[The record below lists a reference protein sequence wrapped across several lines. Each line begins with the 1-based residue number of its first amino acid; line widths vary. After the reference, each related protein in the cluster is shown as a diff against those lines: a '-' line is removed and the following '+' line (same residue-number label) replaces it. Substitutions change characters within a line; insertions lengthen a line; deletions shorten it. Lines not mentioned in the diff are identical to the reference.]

1 MYLINYVCSDG
12 LLDEIIEQYG
22 MPDQGMPVG
31 PPPVEFE
38 EVKKFL
44 LFEKFKNLKTKFE
57 TADIDHSDKRVR
69 KLDEFFNLIFVFY
82 PSFAYNDLVK
92 LLNRLIDIMSEVA
105 GLKVELEIPPEPEPV
120 ADPEPNI
127 ELEPAVQPQSNVQ
140 PQPNTQPKPNT
151 SAVPTVQKVKQPEN
165 LAV

>member
-22 MPDQGMPVG
+22 MPEQEMPVG

-120 ADPEPNI
+120 AEPQPNVEPEPDPEPDP
-127 ELEPAVQPQSNVQ
+127 EPEPNVA
-140 PQPNTQPKPNT
+140 PEPKPNT